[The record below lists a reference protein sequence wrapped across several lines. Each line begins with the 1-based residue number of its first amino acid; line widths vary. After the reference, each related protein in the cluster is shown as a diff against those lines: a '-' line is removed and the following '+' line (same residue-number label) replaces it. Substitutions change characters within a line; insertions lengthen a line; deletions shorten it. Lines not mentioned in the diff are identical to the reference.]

1 MDGVREI
8 SIFGRKDAFWD
19 KGESIRD
26 KINANTECKAVLYDL
41 DDLLRLKVEIADSV
55 LFVNATSVGMHPQEG
70 ITYIPDSSYFPKEV
84 VAMDVV
90 YAPRVT
96 KTMELAM
103 EAGCKTFNGLD
114 MMLFQGSAAFEL
126 WTGEPMPIE
135 HMKKF
140 LGIESIEK

>member
-1 MDGVREI
+1 
-8 SIFGRKDAFWD
+8 
-19 KGESIRD
+19 
-26 KINANTECKAVLYDL
+26 
-41 DDLLRLKVEIADSV
+41 
-55 LFVNATSVGMHPQEG
+55 
-70 ITYIPDSSYFPKEV
+70 
-84 VAMDVV
+84 MDVV

-103 EAGCKTFNGLD
+103 EAGCKNFNGLD

-140 LGIESIEK
+140 LGIESIEKQDQKEEKQKENRTER